1 MKERRIMHKNCVDCA
16 LGAAEPSIN
25 LRCSWNAGI
34 RSKHYIKISWSI
46 MLKAAEHTS
55 KISADNRQH
64 TDLMKCHPPASAVV
78 PGGDDHPV
86 HSLSN
91 KSPFVRE

>member
-1 MKERRIMHKNCVDCA
+1 
-16 LGAAEPSIN
+16 
-25 LRCSWNAGI
+25 
-34 RSKHYIKISWSI
+34 